1 MSFGENLRIIR
12 KQKGLSQ
19 EELAELLDVSR
30 QSVSKW
36 EQDQGYPES
45 EKLIALSRK
54 LNVSLDELLETGVTS
69 VSPTPNAR
77 STGTITITSPNENV
91 ITECYKVA
99 SSCRMP
105 GKKDEPQYALGSVAR
120 GINSYWGEPTT
131 FLGWYA
137 DEESISREIRAI
149 QDAMIRGDSHYT
161 LQYSV
166 KTVRKG
172 LKIKITS
179 QENIP

>member
-1 MSFGENLRIIR
+1 MSFGENLRITR

-45 EKLIALSRK
+45 EKLITLSRK
-54 LNVSLDELLETGVTS
+54 LNVSLDELLETGITP
-69 VSPTPNAR
+69 VSPTPNTR

-99 SSCRMP
+99 SSYRMP
-105 GKKDEPQYALGSVAR
+105 GKKDEPQYALGGVAR

-137 DEESISREIRAI
+137 DEESLSQEIRAI

-161 LQYSV
+161 LRYSV
-166 KTVRKG
+166 KTRRTG
-172 LKIKITS
+172 LKMKIIS
-179 QENIP
+179 QEKNP